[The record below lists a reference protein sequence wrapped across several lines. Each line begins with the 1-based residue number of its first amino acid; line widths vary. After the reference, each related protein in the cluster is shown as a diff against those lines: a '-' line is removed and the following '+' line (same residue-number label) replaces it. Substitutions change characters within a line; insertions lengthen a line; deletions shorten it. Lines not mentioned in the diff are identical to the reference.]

1 MRRCSSWQRVM
12 SRSRRVWFPGGS
24 RCVSRAGLSPMSHKI
39 SPVLGRWTLTV
50 GDIGD
55 YWSIHWRLPSQTYLC
70 FQAPFDVAQ
79 LMPDS
84 FNSVAS
90 LVQFR
95 FIAALFN
102 LGWLDRILYPLPQM
116 TSHWTHGVGLL
127 TASDFDRD
135 IRPRPCISCFLVSF
149 RWLCA
154 YWSDWSG
161 QDFKIAC
168 HCKRHSETEPRLR
181 HLGSDRTSFARKW
194 HGGYGSLPDYPSAH
208 APYVTRSAWYVAA
221 QGPKRFRSSACSRMP
236 APCCLMCVESQV
248 VVVLKRK
255 SFTTFKWRQWRL
267 SSKKMWRYAWD
278 GMGPAALL
286 SRMTK
291 IENKPRV
298 SAQST
303 VAWHNHT
310 HLLRNILAN

>member
-12 SRSRRVWFPGGS
+12 SRSRRVWFPGVNS
-24 RCVSRAGLSPMSHKI
+24 DSWR
-39 SPVLGRWTLTV
+39 
-50 GDIGD
+50 
-55 YWSIHWRLPSQTYLC
+55 YWSIHWPLPSQTYLC
-70 FQAPFDVAQ
+70 FQAFDVAQ

-161 QDFKIAC
+161 KDFKIAC

-181 HLGSDRTSFARKW
+181 HLGSDRTAFARKW

-221 QGPKRFRSSACSRMP
+221 QGPKRFRSSACLLLAAWCVWRAKSLWCSRGKVSPPSNGVNGDSP
-236 APCCLMCVESQV
+236 AKRCEDMHEMAWALKHCCQGWQR
-248 VVVLKRK
+248 LKT
-255 SFTTFKWRQWRL
+255 SPGYQH
-267 SSKKMWRYAWD
+267 S
-278 GMGPAALL
+278 LL
-286 SRMTK
+286 
-291 IENKPRV
+291 
-298 SAQST
+298 
-303 VAWHNHT
+303 
-310 HLLRNILAN
+310 